1 MCNFLQLV
9 TYVQYL
15 LWCFGLNFTFSL
27 CIHRGL
33 ANFDPQVGHITRKHK
48 NASRPNSFQT
58 QYLKR
63 RIHGYYFMI
72 AWEQVLELNTCKFW
86 RQVHC
91 LTLCR
96 SRIFQSNTVDSKY
109 RTSQLVYR
117 E

>member
-33 ANFDPQVGHITRKHK
+33 ANFDPQEGHITRKHK
-48 NASRPNSFQT
+48 NASRPLFP
-58 QYLKR
+58 
-63 RIHGYYFMI
+63 
-72 AWEQVLELNTCKFW
+72 
-86 RQVHC
+86 
-91 LTLCR
+91 
-96 SRIFQSNTVDSKY
+96 NTVPERSNSRLLLYDSMG
-109 RTSQLVYR
+109 TSTRIKHLQILAPGALFNALQEPYIS